1 MAPTAPPLAWPRTR
15 VWHRGSAQPVSVPL
29 SLPAQQ
35 RAVCL
40 PGVWPQ
46 ETCIELSPSPGPMP
60 GEIGRHRQSTKAQRP
75 GWCSVHRG
83 AWPQQVFTSLPRCG
97 FQGPD
102 CSLAE
107 VHALL
112 GHSSGA
118 SLPLQPSARS
128 PTHREPLRGPPGL
141 FGRIL
146 DRSFEN
152 AGRPLGVSISQ
163 ALSPC
168 ASLWSCRKGAQRLPH
183 KPEQILKEYLL
194 CAGHHAKGTKEG

>member
-1 MAPTAPPLAWPRTR
+1 MLCPWPGQGHESGTEE
-15 VWHRGSAQPVSVPL
+15 VLNQCQCHSPSLLSRGLV
-29 SLPAQQ
+29 
-35 RAVCL
+35 RL

-46 ETCIELSPSPGPMP
+46 ETRIELSPSPGPMP
-60 GEIGRHRQSTKAQRP
+60 GEIGRQTGKAP
-75 GWCSVHRG
+75 KPNGVLGPNG

-128 PTHREPLRGPPGL
+128 PTHWEPLRGPPGL

-152 AGRPLGVSISQ
+152 AGRPLSVSVSQ

-194 CAGHHAKGTKEG
+194 CAGHQAKGTKEG